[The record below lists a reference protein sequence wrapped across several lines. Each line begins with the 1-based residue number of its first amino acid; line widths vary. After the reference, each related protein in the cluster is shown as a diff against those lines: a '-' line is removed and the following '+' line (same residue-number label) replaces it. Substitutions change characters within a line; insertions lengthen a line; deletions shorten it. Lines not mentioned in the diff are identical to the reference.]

1 MNENPNFDE
10 AERGRFGC
18 LHNLMTLNLDRGD
31 NNWRFTPSASSH
43 IKGDSSHDSSAGAET
58 GFNPL
63 PSILTQN
70 MLKLIPWSEEKKKI
84 SLSEFIWAE

>member
-70 MLKLIPWSEEKKKI
+70 MLKLIP
-84 SLSEFIWAE
+84 